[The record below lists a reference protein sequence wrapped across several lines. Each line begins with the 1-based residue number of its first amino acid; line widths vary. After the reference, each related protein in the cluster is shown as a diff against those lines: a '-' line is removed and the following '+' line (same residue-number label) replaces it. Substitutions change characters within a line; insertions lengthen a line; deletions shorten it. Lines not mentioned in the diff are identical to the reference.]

1 MPPPLP
7 DRYTLEVRIGRDGDV
22 DEWLATDTQLDR
34 PVLVRVLGPESSESR
49 RNRFVDHTRAAAG
62 VTHQHIAR
70 VYEVAHLPDGA
81 YSIGEWPGGIRLSD
95 REHAGLGVDLA
106 AFLPNAEGLARGLAA
121 LHAAGTTHG
130 AIDGGAVFF
139 SSAHP
144 AKLAAFGRVPVTSSP
159 DADVRSLAATLE
171 EALTGL
177 PAGEVPPSEVIDG
190 LSAELDVVLET
201 AREAS
206 LTADGLAERFAAVP
220 APKHHVE
227 GVRGP
232 GRRSWIAAAV
242 LVAAAAALIAVGT
255 SLAPDPV
262 VVPDASTTVPEG
274 PVGSARVLRVR
285 SFDPLGDG
293 QESDR
298 LLANLTDGDPT
309 TVWRTETYVD
319 PLPLLKA
326 GVGIAVSVEGTPT
339 RLVIEGMSTGT
350 LGTLRWRAQRSE
362 DLADWETLQ
371 RFASDG
377 RTLSIA
383 LPERPGGVWLVWIE
397 DLPADGAGFRSEIGE
412 VSVE

>member
-7 DRYTLEVRIGRDGDV
+7 DRYTLEVRVGRDGDV
-22 DEWLATDTQLDR
+22 EEWLATDTQLDR
-34 PVLVRVLGPESSESR
+34 PVLVRVLGPESTDAR
-49 RNRFVDHTRAAAG
+49 RDRFVEHTKSAAA

-81 YSIGEWPGGIRLSD
+81 YSVGEWPGGIRLTD
-95 REHAGLGVDLA
+95 REDAGLGVDLT

-121 LHAAGTTHG
+121 LHTAGTVHG

-144 AKLAAFGRVPVTSSP
+144 AKLAAFGRAAVTTSP
-159 DADVRSLAATLE
+159 DADVRALAATLE
-171 EALTGL
+171 EALTGR

-190 LSAELDVVLET
+190 LSAELDVVLAT

-220 APKHHVE
+220 APTSGSE
-227 GVRGP
+227 GLRGP

-242 LVAAAAALIAVGT
+242 LVVVAAALVAVGT

-262 VVPDASTTVPEG
+262 VVPDATTSEPSG
-274 PVGSARVLRVR
+274 PAGSVAILRAR

-298 LLANLTDGDPT
+298 LLVNLTDGDPT
-309 TVWRTETYVD
+309 TVWRTETYLD

-326 GVGIAVSVEGTPT
+326 GVGVTLDVLGTPT
-339 RLVIEGMSTGT
+339 RLVIEGMSSGT

-377 RTLSIA
+377 RALSIA
-383 LPERPGGVWLVWIE
+383 LPERPGGVWLVWME
-397 DLPADGAGFRSEIGE
+397 DLPADGAGFRAEIGE